1 MSEEI
6 VNRVAASG
14 LITFDLEQ
22 YYRKGVREL
31 MDIEP
36 LLEGGLVLRE
46 KSFREYVRQ
55 NDWSLFQDK
64 HVAIYCSA
72 EAIVPVWAY
81 MLLASALQPFAQ
93 TVVFGDLNKLEEKL
107 FFGSLEDVDWSSFK
121 DAKVIVKGCSKVM
134 VPESVYVE
142 VTTRLKPVVSSIMFG
157 EACSSVPVFKKK

>member
-22 YYRKGVREL
+22 YYQEGAREVL
-31 MDIEP
+31 DIQP

-46 KSFREYVRQ
+46 KSFREHVRQ
-55 NDWSLFQDK
+55 HDWSAFQGK
-64 HVAIYCSA
+64 HVAIRCSVD
-72 EAIVPVWAY
+72 AIVPVWAY
-81 MLLASALQPFAQ
+81 MLLASALQPFAR
-93 TVVFGDLNKLEEKL
+93 TIVFGDLEKLEEKI
-107 FFGSLEDVDWSSFK
+107 FLEALSQVDWSSFSG
-121 DAKVIVKGCSKVM
+121 ARVVVKGCSKVP

-142 VTTRLKPVVSSIMFG
+142 VTTRLKPVVASLMFG